1 MGIEIIGFDDI
12 FEGLDDMNI
21 SDNKKR
27 KALRTGSDIVQAA
40 IEEATPERTS
50 KMKKSWKGIIK
61 RFDGNLGFE
70 IRGNTPQD
78 IENEFGSSRNKK
90 HIGFFSKAVD
100 RVAEKAVNTIIEEIL
115 D

>member
-21 SDNKKR
+21 SDKKKR
-27 KALRTGSDIVQAA
+27 SALRAGSDIVQAA

-50 KMKKSWKGIIK
+50 RMKKSWKGTIK

-70 IRGNTPQD
+70 IKGNTPQD